1 MLLTANLTSIE
12 DFPNSVDTAKKLQ
25 MSDTDIF
32 NEILGCLIT
41 MEIEFCK

>member
-1 MLLTANLTSIE
+1 MLLTANLSSIK

-25 MSDTDIF
+25 MSDPGIF

-41 MEIEFCK
+41 MIELCT